1 MYMKKIAT
9 ALVAGL
15 AAWCAVLFLVAI
27 RYPAVFFGALVTFL
41 ILAVA
46 YGYYSRVVN

>member
-1 MYMKKIAT
+1 MSMKKIAT

-15 AAWCAVLFLVAI
+15 VAWCIVLFLVAI
-27 RYPAVFFGALVTFL
+27 KYPGVFFGVLATFL
-41 ILAVA
+41 ILAAA

>member
-1 MYMKKIAT
+1 MRKIT
-9 ALVAGL
+9 TTIVAGL
-15 AAWCAVLFLVAI
+15 VGWCIVLFLVAI
-27 RYPAVFFGALVTFL
+27 KYPGVFFGVLATFL